1 MPLKQLVLNGF
12 KSFADKTTINF
23 NKGITGIVGPN
34 GSGKSNVTEA
44 IRWVMGENSA
54 KALRGENMRDI
65 IFAGSEFRGPLN
77 KAEVCLIFDNHDRQL
92 HLDSDK
98 VAIMRRILRSGD
110 SEYFINNQSVRL
122 KDIRTLFVDSGLSQ
136 NSLAIISQGKVD
148 QILNSQAEDRRYIF
162 EEAAGVLH
170 FKQQKLVALKKL
182 DETNNN
188 LIRINDLVKELKARV
203 EPLSEESSLAKQ
215 YKFEKKQLDRKLKQL
230 LALEIE
236 SLVLE
241 KKEIGSK
248 LSDSKTNLDRIDE
261 EVSRSQ
267 KDLEAKK
274 KKSKLLHEQKDDH
287 QSALLHITQEI
298 AQLSTELQ
306 IQKQSFEY
314 DAATAKEFEQQHQE
328 LIVRKNKLQQIVI
341 SQQNDLA
348 QVTNNA
354 QQLADFKKKLGSK
367 LNITPNELNRNLELV
382 RSDYI
387 QTLQDQTTN
396 NNQQVFLK
404 NEIQR
409 LTRAEDSQVVSLSEQ
424 VQQSSVKLHQLLQ
437 DKKNLTQQ
445 HEELAA
451 KNNQKTKEYNLIS
464 QHGQKL
470 QEQIN
475 HLQNILSQKQAQI
488 DGLKKLQQR
497 HDGYYTG
504 VKFIL
509 NNMNKFA
516 GAIGVVG
523 DLLNFS
529 PKLEAALITS
539 LGSGVQSVVTIDKNS
554 AKDAVELLKKYRAG
568 RVTFLPLGGLRK
580 NKIPDSTLRVIKSM
594 DKVLGV
600 AEELVTP
607 TIDKDISEVIN
618 YLLGNVIIVED
629 MQTALQ
635 VQSKTGGYYRI
646 VTLDGDIISPGGSIT
661 GGIRNQR
668 TNSPLQINL
677 QIAELED
684 KVVVDLQ
691 QMKSLRQELSQFN
704 DKIHQFDITIQ
715 EYQRQLLTLESEFNK
730 SNLDYQGQKKE
741 NDRLNQLLLLQTN
754 AQKQKQNDI
763 EKIKRQLVE
772 QETLQKV
779 IADKLVSQKSK
790 MESLKREITQF
801 DNDRQHLQAEL
812 ADNSSRLAVANNKCA
827 NLQEQIKQN
836 QEQALLVEKQ
846 LQSLAIKMHDLDA
859 KKNNTQN
866 EENLNQKI
874 AMKKASQEKLTADL
888 TELNTQLGKIDAELN
903 QLESRASR
911 DYELRKNLADNHK
924 KLSID
929 ITKLSDS
936 IRHKLDILSQDYD
949 ISYEAALDMVE
960 GEHNL
965 QKQQDLAKDVK
976 LHKMSI
982 AEIGPVNLNAIDE
995 YQEVKTRYDFL
1006 SEQQNDLLSA
1016 RKNIEVSMS
1025 KLDNEV
1031 KKRFEDTFLKIAQKF
1046 KTIFPI
1052 MFGGGHAQLMM
1063 VDPKNIL
1070 ETGIEIVAQPPGKKL
1085 QSLSLLSGGERALTA
1100 ITLLF
1105 AMLEVSPVPFCILDE
1120 VEAALDEANVV
1131 RFADFLN
1138 KYELQTQFIVITHR
1152 RGTMKKVNNLY
1163 GVVMQESGVSQV
1175 LSVSLTDDQNR

>member
-203 EPLSEESSLAKQ
+203 EPLCEESSLAKQ

-267 KDLEAKK
+267 KDLETKK

-328 LIVRKNKLQQIVI
+328 LIVRKNKLQQILI
-341 SQQNDLA
+341 NQQNDLA

-367 LNITPNELNRNLELV
+367 LNTTPNELNRNLELV

-437 DKKNLTQQ
+437 DKKNLMQQ

-568 RVTFLPLGGLRK
+568 RVTF
-580 NKIPDSTLRVIKSM
+580 
-594 DKVLGV
+594 
-600 AEELVTP
+600 
-607 TIDKDISEVIN
+607 
-618 YLLGNVIIVED
+618 YL
-629 MQTALQ
+629 
-635 VQSKTGGYYRI
+635 
-646 VTLDGDIISPGGSIT
+646 
-661 GGIRNQR
+661 
-668 TNSPLQINL
+668 
-677 QIAELED
+677 
-684 KVVVDLQ
+684 
-691 QMKSLRQELSQFN
+691 
-704 DKIHQFDITIQ
+704 
-715 EYQRQLLTLESEFNK
+715 
-730 SNLDYQGQKKE
+730 
-741 NDRLNQLLLLQTN
+741 
-754 AQKQKQNDI
+754 
-763 EKIKRQLVE
+763 
-772 QETLQKV
+772 
-779 IADKLVSQKSK
+779 
-790 MESLKREITQF
+790 
-801 DNDRQHLQAEL
+801 
-812 ADNSSRLAVANNKCA
+812 
-827 NLQEQIKQN
+827 
-836 QEQALLVEKQ
+836 
-846 LQSLAIKMHDLDA
+846 
-859 KKNNTQN
+859 
-866 EENLNQKI
+866 
-874 AMKKASQEKLTADL
+874 
-888 TELNTQLGKIDAELN
+888 
-903 QLESRASR
+903 
-911 DYELRKNLADNHK
+911 
-924 KLSID
+924 
-929 ITKLSDS
+929 
-936 IRHKLDILSQDYD
+936 
-949 ISYEAALDMVE
+949 
-960 GEHNL
+960 
-965 QKQQDLAKDVK
+965 
-976 LHKMSI
+976 
-982 AEIGPVNLNAIDE
+982 
-995 YQEVKTRYDFL
+995 
-1006 SEQQNDLLSA
+1006 
-1016 RKNIEVSMS
+1016 
-1025 KLDNEV
+1025 
-1031 KKRFEDTFLKIAQKF
+1031 
-1046 KTIFPI
+1046 
-1052 MFGGGHAQLMM
+1052 
-1063 VDPKNIL
+1063 
-1070 ETGIEIVAQPPGKKL
+1070 
-1085 QSLSLLSGGERALTA
+1085 
-1100 ITLLF
+1100 
-1105 AMLEVSPVPFCILDE
+1105 
-1120 VEAALDEANVV
+1120 
-1131 RFADFLN
+1131 
-1138 KYELQTQFIVITHR
+1138 
-1152 RGTMKKVNNLY
+1152 
-1163 GVVMQESGVSQV
+1163 
-1175 LSVSLTDDQNR
+1175 

>member
-203 EPLSEESSLAKQ
+203 EPLCEESSLAKQ

-267 KDLEAKK
+267 KDLETKK

-328 LIVRKNKLQQIVI
+328 LIVRKNKLQQILI
-341 SQQNDLA
+341 NQQNDLA
-348 QVTNNA
+348 KVTNNA

-367 LNITPNELNRNLELV
+367 LNTTPNELNRNLELV

-437 DKKNLTQQ
+437 DKKNLMQQ

-509 NNMNKFA
+509 NNMSKFA

-568 RVTFLPLGGLRK
+568 RVTFFTFRW
-580 NKIPDSTLRVIKSM
+580 V
-594 DKVLGV
+594 
-600 AEELVTP
+600 
-607 TIDKDISEVIN
+607 
-618 YLLGNVIIVED
+618 
-629 MQTALQ
+629 
-635 VQSKTGGYYRI
+635 
-646 VTLDGDIISPGGSIT
+646 
-661 GGIRNQR
+661 
-668 TNSPLQINL
+668 
-677 QIAELED
+677 
-684 KVVVDLQ
+684 
-691 QMKSLRQELSQFN
+691 
-704 DKIHQFDITIQ
+704 
-715 EYQRQLLTLESEFNK
+715 
-730 SNLDYQGQKKE
+730 
-741 NDRLNQLLLLQTN
+741 
-754 AQKQKQNDI
+754 
-763 EKIKRQLVE
+763 
-772 QETLQKV
+772 
-779 IADKLVSQKSK
+779 
-790 MESLKREITQF
+790 
-801 DNDRQHLQAEL
+801 
-812 ADNSSRLAVANNKCA
+812 
-827 NLQEQIKQN
+827 
-836 QEQALLVEKQ
+836 
-846 LQSLAIKMHDLDA
+846 A
-859 KKNNTQN
+859 KK
-866 EENLNQKI
+866 
-874 AMKKASQEKLTADL
+874 
-888 TELNTQLGKIDAELN
+888 
-903 QLESRASR
+903 
-911 DYELRKNLADNHK
+911 
-924 KLSID
+924 
-929 ITKLSDS
+929 
-936 IRHKLDILSQDYD
+936 
-949 ISYEAALDMVE
+949 
-960 GEHNL
+960 
-965 QKQQDLAKDVK
+965 
-976 LHKMSI
+976 
-982 AEIGPVNLNAIDE
+982 
-995 YQEVKTRYDFL
+995 
-1006 SEQQNDLLSA
+1006 
-1016 RKNIEVSMS
+1016 
-1025 KLDNEV
+1025 
-1031 KKRFEDTFLKIAQKF
+1031 
-1046 KTIFPI
+1046 
-1052 MFGGGHAQLMM
+1052 
-1063 VDPKNIL
+1063 
-1070 ETGIEIVAQPPGKKL
+1070 
-1085 QSLSLLSGGERALTA
+1085 
-1100 ITLLF
+1100 
-1105 AMLEVSPVPFCILDE
+1105 
-1120 VEAALDEANVV
+1120 
-1131 RFADFLN
+1131 
-1138 KYELQTQFIVITHR
+1138 
-1152 RGTMKKVNNLY
+1152 
-1163 GVVMQESGVSQV
+1163 
-1175 LSVSLTDDQNR
+1175 

>member
-267 KDLEAKK
+267 KDLETKK

-328 LIVRKNKLQQIVI
+328 LIVRKNKLQQILI
-341 SQQNDLA
+341 NQQNDLA

-367 LNITPNELNRNLELV
+367 LNTTPNELNRNLELV

-409 LTRAEDSQVVSLSEQ
+409 LTRAEDNQVASLSEQ
-424 VQQSSVKLHQLLQ
+424 VQQSLVKLHQLLQ

-451 KNNQKTKEYNLIS
+451 KNNQKTKECNLIS
-464 QHGQKL
+464 QHSQKL

-475 HLQNILSQKQAQI
+475 HLQNILSQRQAQI

-497 HDGYYTG
+497 HDGYYT
-504 VKFIL
+504 
-509 NNMNKFA
+509 
-516 GAIGVVG
+516 
-523 DLLNFS
+523 
-529 PKLEAALITS
+529 
-539 LGSGVQSVVTIDKNS
+539 
-554 AKDAVELLKKYRAG
+554 
-568 RVTFLPLGGLRK
+568 
-580 NKIPDSTLRVIKSM
+580 
-594 DKVLGV
+594 
-600 AEELVTP
+600 
-607 TIDKDISEVIN
+607 
-618 YLLGNVIIVED
+618 
-629 MQTALQ
+629 
-635 VQSKTGGYYRI
+635 
-646 VTLDGDIISPGGSIT
+646 
-661 GGIRNQR
+661 
-668 TNSPLQINL
+668 
-677 QIAELED
+677 
-684 KVVVDLQ
+684 
-691 QMKSLRQELSQFN
+691 
-704 DKIHQFDITIQ
+704 
-715 EYQRQLLTLESEFNK
+715 
-730 SNLDYQGQKKE
+730 
-741 NDRLNQLLLLQTN
+741 
-754 AQKQKQNDI
+754 
-763 EKIKRQLVE
+763 
-772 QETLQKV
+772 
-779 IADKLVSQKSK
+779 
-790 MESLKREITQF
+790 
-801 DNDRQHLQAEL
+801 
-812 ADNSSRLAVANNKCA
+812 
-827 NLQEQIKQN
+827 
-836 QEQALLVEKQ
+836 
-846 LQSLAIKMHDLDA
+846 
-859 KKNNTQN
+859 
-866 EENLNQKI
+866 
-874 AMKKASQEKLTADL
+874 
-888 TELNTQLGKIDAELN
+888 
-903 QLESRASR
+903 
-911 DYELRKNLADNHK
+911 
-924 KLSID
+924 
-929 ITKLSDS
+929 
-936 IRHKLDILSQDYD
+936 
-949 ISYEAALDMVE
+949 
-960 GEHNL
+960 
-965 QKQQDLAKDVK
+965 
-976 LHKMSI
+976 
-982 AEIGPVNLNAIDE
+982 
-995 YQEVKTRYDFL
+995 
-1006 SEQQNDLLSA
+1006 
-1016 RKNIEVSMS
+1016 
-1025 KLDNEV
+1025 
-1031 KKRFEDTFLKIAQKF
+1031 
-1046 KTIFPI
+1046 
-1052 MFGGGHAQLMM
+1052 
-1063 VDPKNIL
+1063 
-1070 ETGIEIVAQPPGKKL
+1070 
-1085 QSLSLLSGGERALTA
+1085 
-1100 ITLLF
+1100 
-1105 AMLEVSPVPFCILDE
+1105 
-1120 VEAALDEANVV
+1120 
-1131 RFADFLN
+1131 
-1138 KYELQTQFIVITHR
+1138 
-1152 RGTMKKVNNLY
+1152 
-1163 GVVMQESGVSQV
+1163 
-1175 LSVSLTDDQNR
+1175 

>member
-1 MPLKQLVLNGF
+1 
-12 KSFADKTTINF
+12 
-23 NKGITGIVGPN
+23 
-34 GSGKSNVTEA
+34 
-44 IRWVMGENSA
+44 
-54 KALRGENMRDI
+54 
-65 IFAGSEFRGPLN
+65 
-77 KAEVCLIFDNHDRQL
+77 
-92 HLDSDK
+92 
-98 VAIMRRILRSGD
+98 ILRSGD

-314 DAATAKEFEQQHQE
+314 DSATAKEFEQQHQE
-328 LIVRKNKLQQIVI
+328 LIVRKNKLQQILI

-409 LTRAEDSQVVSLSEQ
+409 LTRAEDNQVASLSEQ
-424 VQQSSVKLHQLLQ
+424 VQQSLVKLHQLLQ

-554 AKDAVELLKKYRAG
+554 AKDAVELLKKYR
-568 RVTFLPLGGLRK
+568 V
-580 NKIPDSTLRVIKSM
+580 
-594 DKVLGV
+594 
-600 AEELVTP
+600 
-607 TIDKDISEVIN
+607 
-618 YLLGNVIIVED
+618 
-629 MQTALQ
+629 
-635 VQSKTGGYYRI
+635 
-646 VTLDGDIISPGGSIT
+646 
-661 GGIRNQR
+661 
-668 TNSPLQINL
+668 
-677 QIAELED
+677 
-684 KVVVDLQ
+684 
-691 QMKSLRQELSQFN
+691 SQFN
-704 DKIHQFDITIQ
+704 
-715 EYQRQLLTLESEFNK
+715 N
-730 SNLDYQGQKKE
+730 
-741 NDRLNQLLLLQTN
+741 
-754 AQKQKQNDI
+754 
-763 EKIKRQLVE
+763 
-772 QETLQKV
+772 
-779 IADKLVSQKSK
+779 
-790 MESLKREITQF
+790 
-801 DNDRQHLQAEL
+801 
-812 ADNSSRLAVANNKCA
+812 
-827 NLQEQIKQN
+827 
-836 QEQALLVEKQ
+836 
-846 LQSLAIKMHDLDA
+846 
-859 KKNNTQN
+859 
-866 EENLNQKI
+866 
-874 AMKKASQEKLTADL
+874 
-888 TELNTQLGKIDAELN
+888 
-903 QLESRASR
+903 
-911 DYELRKNLADNHK
+911 
-924 KLSID
+924 
-929 ITKLSDS
+929 
-936 IRHKLDILSQDYD
+936 
-949 ISYEAALDMVE
+949 
-960 GEHNL
+960 
-965 QKQQDLAKDVK
+965 
-976 LHKMSI
+976 
-982 AEIGPVNLNAIDE
+982 
-995 YQEVKTRYDFL
+995 
-1006 SEQQNDLLSA
+1006 
-1016 RKNIEVSMS
+1016 
-1025 KLDNEV
+1025 
-1031 KKRFEDTFLKIAQKF
+1031 
-1046 KTIFPI
+1046 
-1052 MFGGGHAQLMM
+1052 
-1063 VDPKNIL
+1063 
-1070 ETGIEIVAQPPGKKL
+1070 
-1085 QSLSLLSGGERALTA
+1085 
-1100 ITLLF
+1100 
-1105 AMLEVSPVPFCILDE
+1105 
-1120 VEAALDEANVV
+1120 
-1131 RFADFLN
+1131 
-1138 KYELQTQFIVITHR
+1138 
-1152 RGTMKKVNNLY
+1152 
-1163 GVVMQESGVSQV
+1163 
-1175 LSVSLTDDQNR
+1175 